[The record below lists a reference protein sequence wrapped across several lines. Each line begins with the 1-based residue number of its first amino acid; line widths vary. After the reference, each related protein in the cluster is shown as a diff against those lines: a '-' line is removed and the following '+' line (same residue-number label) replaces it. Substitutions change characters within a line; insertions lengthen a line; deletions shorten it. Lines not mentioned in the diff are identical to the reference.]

1 MSPQMDAPF
10 SQQPTTNRPEPTT
23 PILSLQPAGLSL
35 SPQDDDVYCANSA
48 GPQNWDLSKLLNI

>member
-23 PILSLQPAGLSL
+23 PILSLQPPGLSV
-35 SPQDDDVYCANSA
+35 SPQDDDGYCANSA
-48 GPQNWDLSKLLNI
+48 GPQYWDLSQLLDI